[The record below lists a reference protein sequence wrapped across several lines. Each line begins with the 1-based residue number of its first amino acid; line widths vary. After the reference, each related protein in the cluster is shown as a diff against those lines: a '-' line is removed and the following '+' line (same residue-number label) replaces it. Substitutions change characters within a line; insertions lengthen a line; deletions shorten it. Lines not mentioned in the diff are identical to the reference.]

1 MEKAPAP
8 KKQRRIKAFETLGA
22 FGPGGFVLTIYSSWG
37 QASSELEENFSK
49 AGGHLD
55 EGGGKR
61 VQPGPFPA
69 NVDSFP

>member
-1 MEKAPAP
+1 MVKVPAP
-8 KKQRRIKAFETLGA
+8 KNQRRIKAFKTLRA
-22 FGPGGFVLTIYSSWG
+22 LGPGGFVLTIYSSWG
-37 QASSELEENFSK
+37 QVSSELEENFSK

-55 EGGGKR
+55 EGEGKG

>member
-8 KKQRRIKAFETLGA
+8 KKQHRIKAFETLGA
-22 FGPGGFVLTIYSSWG
+22 FGPGGFVLTIYSRWG
-37 QASSELEENFSK
+37 QVSSELEENFSK

-55 EGGGKR
+55 EGGRKG
-61 VQPGPFPA
+61 VQPGPFSA